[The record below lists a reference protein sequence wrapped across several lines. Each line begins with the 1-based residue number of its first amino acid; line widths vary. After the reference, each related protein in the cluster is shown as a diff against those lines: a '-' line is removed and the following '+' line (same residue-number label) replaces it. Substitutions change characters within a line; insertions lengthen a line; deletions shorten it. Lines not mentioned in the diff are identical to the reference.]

1 MPLSRFTS
9 RPAPR
14 RVRLAPLPMALLLAV
29 LPFFGPAQGL
39 LHAQESDRTR
49 ATATPASGASTPGV
63 SIPIQLEGLED
74 AHTAYLTAWHG
85 EDSWRVLDFF
95 TPGAMALTRSWIV
108 DASALEALVDAT
120 VPRLRIHAATVY
132 LVDASDGW
140 VTVGTSLQM
149 ESGLDENV
157 EQLVGSHTTVWERGP
172 DLQWRVVFL
181 VALWI
186 DQEEILGIRK
196 RLSPTGL

>member
-1 MPLSRFTS
+1 MPLSKFTS
-9 RPAPR
+9 RPTPR
-14 RVRLAPLPMALLLAV
+14 RVRFAPLPMALLLVA
-29 LPFFGPAQGL
+29 LPFFGPAQGA
-39 LHAQESDRTR
+39 LHAQESDPTR
-49 ATATPASGASTPGV
+49 ATATPASGASTPRV

-85 EDSWRVLDFF
+85 EDSWRVLGFLA
-95 TPGAMALTRSWIV
+95 PGATALTRSGIV
-108 DASALEALVDAT
+108 DAAALEDLVDAA
-120 VPRLRIHAATVY
+120 VPQLRIHAATLY

-149 ESGLDENV
+149 ESGPEGDV
-157 EQLVGSHTTVWERGP
+157 EQLVGSKTTVWERGP

-186 DQEEILGIRK
+186 DQEEILSMRK
-196 RLSPTGL
+196 TLRPTGL

>member
-1 MPLSRFTS
+1 LPLSRFTS

-14 RVRLAPLPMALLLAV
+14 GVGFAPLSMALLLAAFS
-29 LPFFGPAQGL
+29 FFGPAQGP

-85 EDSWRVLDFF
+85 EDSWRVLDFLA
-95 TPGAMALTRSWIV
+95 PGAMALTRSGIV
-108 DASALEALVDAT
+108 EDSALEALVDAT
-120 VPRLRIHAATVY
+120 VPRLRIDAATLY

-149 ESGLDENV
+149 ESGVDEDV
-157 EQLVGSHTTVWERGP
+157 EQIVGSHTTVWERGP

-186 DQEEILGIRK
+186 DQEEILGVR
-196 RLSPTGL
+196 RMFSPTGL